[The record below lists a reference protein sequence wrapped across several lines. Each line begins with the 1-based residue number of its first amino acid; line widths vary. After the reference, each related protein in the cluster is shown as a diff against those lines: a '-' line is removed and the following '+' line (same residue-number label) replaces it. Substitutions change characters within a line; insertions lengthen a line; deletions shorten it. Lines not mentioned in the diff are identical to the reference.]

1 MNRKLLRWTSVSV
14 LVVGAMFGAPRL
26 AATASPTIQEIAQ
39 GMMGGG
45 MMQGGMS
52 GPGMM
57 GGGDM
62 RSIRE
67 LFASH
72 NQIRR
77 TVEEIPGGIRSV
89 TESDNPQ
96 VASLIQSH
104 VPSMYQHI
112 DHGQSIPMI
121 MMSSTLPVMA
131 QNADRYQRH
140 FQLTPKGIVVTEI
153 SNDPGMVAVIR
164 DHAREV
170 SGFVT
175 EGMPAMMKGM
185 MR

>member
-1 MNRKLLRWTSVSV
+1 MNRKLSIWMFASV
-14 LVVGAMFGAPRL
+14 LIAGAMFGAPRL

-96 VASLIQSH
+96 VAALIKAH
-104 VPSMYQHI
+104 VPRMYQRI
-112 DHGQSIPMI
+112 ENRQGIPMI

-140 FQLTPKGIVVTEI
+140 FQLTPKGIAVTEI
-153 SNDPGMVAVIR
+153 SNDPDMVAVIR

-175 EGMPAMMKGM
+175 EGMSAMMKGM